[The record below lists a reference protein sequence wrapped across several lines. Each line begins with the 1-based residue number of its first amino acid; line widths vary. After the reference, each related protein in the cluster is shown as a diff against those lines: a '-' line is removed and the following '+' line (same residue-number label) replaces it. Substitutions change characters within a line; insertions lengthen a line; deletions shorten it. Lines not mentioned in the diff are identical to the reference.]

1 MAGVKGRSGGQNRIN
16 PTGRAWFRRLVD
28 EPTLRRQY
36 EANLRAK
43 LEAGDVDAFLK
54 TFEHGY
60 GRPAQAL
67 DVKASVDIQ
76 SGPLPITIVPADS
89 IAIGGTD
96 E

>member
-1 MAGVKGRSGGQNRIN
+1 MAGVKGRSGAKPIN
-16 PTGRAWFRRLVD
+16 PKGREWFRRLVD
-28 EPTLRRQY
+28 DQELRRKY

-60 GRPAQAL
+60 GRPPQAL
-67 DVKASVDIQ
+67 AVTAAVEMP
-76 SGPLPITIVPADS
+76 SGPLKIVIHQAEA

-96 E
+96 D